1 MIPYRKASAL
11 IKRHLSTDEDP
22 DTVELIRQ
30 MRPARA
36 RRCLTRPELEA
47 VCGWKSARAIRHIKG
62 NSNAA
67 VRRATRRA
75 FRTRSER
82 HRLEELLNLKGV
94 SVPMASAILML
105 LWPER
110 YGVIDIRVWQLLHR
124 VGAVTKKPKGVG
136 FNFNNWFQFLMII
149 RHFSKKFGVSARNM
163 ERTLFIAHKHYQT
176 GNLY

>member
-1 MIPYRKASAL
+1 
-11 IKRHLSTDEDP
+11 
-22 DTVELIRQ
+22 
-30 MRPARA
+30 
-36 RRCLTRPELEA
+36 
-47 VCGWKSARAIRHIKG
+47 
-62 NSNAA
+62 
-67 VRRATRRA
+67 
-75 FRTRSER
+75 
-82 HRLEELLNLKGV
+82 
-94 SVPMASAILML
+94 MASAILML

-149 RHFSKKFGVSARNM
+149 RHFSKKFGVSARNV